1 MKTLAIIAEYNPFH
15 NGHAYQLSRAK
26 ALTQA
31 DYSIAVM
38 GGNFLQ
44 RGQAAMWD
52 KYTRAQMAA
61 SCGVDLVV
69 ELPFPYATGS
79 ARDFSMG
86 AVSMLNS
93 FQAVDFLCFGAE
105 TDDLPSFLKIAKI
118 LVNEP
123 DLFQQQ
129 LKIYLSGGASYPLAR
144 ERALNDYISQQT
156 FHTIDQDM
164 DFHVVHE
171 ILSLPNNILAL
182 EYICAL
188 IRTNSFIKPI
198 LIPRTEAF
206 YHDECI
212 HHTICSA
219 KAIRSNIHELTD
231 NTSIKHAVPD
241 VSYSL
246 MKTSYQVN
254 SPVITDDLTVF
265 LQSARL
271 FHPPDA
277 SICDFDEELAGRLS
291 RLPITSSYSDILDAL
306 KSKNW
311 TSGRISRAFIHYL
324 LGYTEEHRSSFLSGG
339 YCFYANI
346 LSFRKESSA
355 LIKELHS
362 NSLIPIITKK
372 GDYLSKLHQESLEV
386 ALCMWNLDINA
397 TLLYNCLIF
406 NRYHLVCEDDYH
418 KNIPII

>member
-15 NGHAYQLSRAK
+15 NGHAYQLSCAK
-26 ALTQA
+26 ELTQA

-52 KYTRAQMAA
+52 KFTRAQIAA
-61 SCGVDLVV
+61 SCGIDLVI

-86 AVSMLNS
+86 AVSMLNK
-93 FQAVDFLCFGAE
+93 FQTVDFLCFGAE
-105 TDDLPSFLKIAKI
+105 TDDLPSFLKIANI

-123 DLFQQQ
+123 DLFKRR
-129 LKIYLSGGASYPLAR
+129 LKIYLADGDSYPLAR
-144 ERALNDYISQQT
+144 ERAMNDYISHQT
-156 FHTIDQDM
+156 VQSIDQVT
-164 DFHVVHE
+164 DFNNVHE

-188 IRTNSFIKPI
+188 IRTNSLIKPV
-198 LIPRTEAF
+198 LIPRTEAL
-206 YHDECI
+206 YHDENI

-219 KAIRSNIHELTD
+219 KAIRSNIHNLTV
-231 NTSIKHAVPD
+231 NSSVKHALPE

-246 MKTSYQVN
+246 IKASYQIN
-254 SPVITDDLTVF
+254 SPVITDDLSVF

-271 FHPPDA
+271 FNPPDA
-277 SICDFDEELAGRLS
+277 SICDFDEEFIGRLS
-291 RLPITSSYSDILDAL
+291 KLPIAASYLDILDAL
-306 KSKNW
+306 KSRNW

-324 LGYTEEHRSSFLSGG
+324 LGYTEEHRTSFLSGG

-346 LSFRKESSA
+346 LSFRKESST

-362 NSLIPIITKK
+362 NSQIPIITKK
-372 GDYLSKLHQESLEV
+372 GDYLSKLHQESFEA
-386 ALCMWNLDINA
+386 ALCMWKLDIHA
-397 TLLYNCLIF
+397 TTLYNCMIF
-406 NRYHLVCEDDYH
+406 NRYHVVCEDDYH
-418 KNIPII
+418 KLIPII